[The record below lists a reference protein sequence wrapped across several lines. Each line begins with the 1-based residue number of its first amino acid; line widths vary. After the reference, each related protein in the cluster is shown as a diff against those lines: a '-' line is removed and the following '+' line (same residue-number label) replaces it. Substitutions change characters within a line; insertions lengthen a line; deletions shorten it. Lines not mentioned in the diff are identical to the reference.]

1 MRRFFNTAGPCT
13 PEKHYMLPP
22 EGRLPQVRDLI
33 DQESYFVVH
42 APRQSGKTTCFRAL
56 ARALTTEGRY
66 AAVLASCETAQPAG
80 GDVHLGVQ
88 AILRN
93 ISLKAERLPASC
105 QPPPVEDCTQVEPN
119 SRLLAYLTR
128 WAAKAPLP
136 VVLFLD
142 EIDAL
147 LDETLLSVL
156 RQLRDGYGERPD
168 RFPQS
173 IGLIGLRDVRD
184 YKVRIRP
191 ESASLGT
198 SSPFNVRVE
207 SLTLSNFTIN
217 EVAALYG
224 QHATETGQ
232 HFEPEA
238 LSLAWELTRGQ
249 PWLVNALARQV
260 VEKDVRDRSVT
271 VTQIH
276 IEAAKDTLILRRD
289 THLDS
294 LADKLRDE
302 RVRRVIEPI
311 LAGVS
316 PDADRYDDDA
326 AYVEDLGL
334 IERRMGAPP
343 RIANPIY
350 HEVIPRALAFAVQES
365 LPQRPVW
372 YVGADGTLLTDKLLD
387 EFQVFWLQHAEP
399 LLRRQPYPEAAPH
412 LIFFGFLQRIVNG
425 GGTVD
430 REYAVGSGRM
440 DLCVRW
446 RHAGGEQRD
455 AFEIKV
461 WRDKKADPLA
471 EGLDQLTDYLLR
483 LGLEHGALLLFDRRS
498 SARPIEERCS
508 SQQLEH
514 RSKSI
519 RVLRL

>member
-1 MRRFFNTAGPCT
+1 MPRFFNTAGPCD
-13 PEKHYMLPP
+13 PEDHFMLPA
-22 EGRLPQVRDLI
+22 EHRLPSVRELI
-33 DQESYFVVH
+33 VQKLYFVVH
-42 APRQSGKTTCFRAL
+42 APRQSGKTTCLRAF
-56 ARALTTEGRY
+56 ARALTSEGRH
-66 AAVLASCETAQPAG
+66 AAVLASCEAAQPAG
-80 GDVHLGVQ
+80 GDLDRGIAALLSSVEFAAQ
-88 AILRN
+88 
-93 ISLKAERLPASC
+93 RLPEALRPL
-105 QPPPVEDCTQVEPN
+105 PPEALAGVPAET
-119 SRLLAYLTR
+119 RLIHYLTR

-156 RQLRDGYGERPD
+156 RQLRAGYGERPD

-198 SSPFNVRVE
+198 SSPFNVKVR
-207 SLTLSNFTIN
+207 SLRLSNFTPD
-217 EVAALYG
+217 EVAALLV
-224 QHATETGQ
+224 QHTAETGQ
-232 HFEPEA
+232 RFEPDA

-260 VEKDVRDRSVT
+260 VEDDVRDRSVA
-271 VTQIH
+271 VTRAH
-276 IEAAKDTLILRRD
+276 VEAAKDTLILRRD

-294 LADKLRDE
+294 LADKLREE
-302 RVRRVIEPI
+302 RVRRVIEPV
-311 LAGVS
+311 LAGDL
-316 PDADRYDDDA
+316 PDLDRYDDDA

-334 IERRMGAPP
+334 IERRTGAPP

-365 LPQRPVW
+365 LPQRSVW
-372 YVGADGTLLTDKLLD
+372 YVGADGLLLTTKLLD
-387 EFQVFWLQHAEP
+387 EFQAFWRQHAEP
-399 LLRRQPYPEAAPH
+399 LLRQQPYPEAAPH

-446 RHAGGEQRD
+446 RHPGGEQRE

-461 WRDKKADPLA
+461 WRDKRADPQP
-471 EGLDQLTDYLLR
+471 EGLDQLADYLVR

-498 SARPIEERCS
+498 TAPPLAERCS
-508 SQQLEH
+508 SQQIEH
-514 RSKSI
+514 RGKSI